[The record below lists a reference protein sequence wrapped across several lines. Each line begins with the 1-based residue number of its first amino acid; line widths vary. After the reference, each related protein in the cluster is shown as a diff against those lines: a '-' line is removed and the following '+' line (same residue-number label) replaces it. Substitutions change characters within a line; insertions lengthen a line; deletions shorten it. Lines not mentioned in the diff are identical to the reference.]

1 MPKMPDF
8 KLDEPESVWIAL
20 QEVRD
25 ISRPEEYLV
34 QSKVH
39 GEQFVAFVPRKYVD
53 FEKKRMFGVVYAEFE
68 GDLLVD
74 IPAETLT
81 SGPRIRVPR
90 SQIENVLTYA

>member
-8 KLDEPESVWIAL
+8 KLDPESVWIAL

-34 QSKVH
+34 QFKVR

-68 GDLLVD
+68 GDLLVEM
-74 IPAETLT
+74 PAETLT
-81 SGPRIRVPR
+81 SGPRMRVPR
-90 SQIENVLTYA
+90 DEIESLLTYV